1 MRNKTITSVA
11 LTAAMAVGVGTAL
24 SACSHTPSDADR
36 QTIASAY
43 AETMIT
49 KNIYRHD
56 SVRMVKAMDSVARSF
71 GFDDQHDLMQNI
83 VDLSDDPESL
93 RKMLDSAQKRL
104 ERAQT
109 GAEFRKDTS
118 QKKK

>member
-1 MRNKTITSVA
+1 MLAICI
-11 LTAAMAVGVGTAL
+11 GTTCA
-24 SACSHTPSDADR
+24 ACSHTTSDTER

-43 AETMIT
+43 AEIMIT

-71 GFDDQHDLMQNI
+71 GFDDRHDLMQNI
-83 VDLSDDPESL
+83 VDLSDEPENL
-93 RKMLDSAQKRL
+93 RKMLDSAQKLL
-104 ERAQT
+104 ERAQS